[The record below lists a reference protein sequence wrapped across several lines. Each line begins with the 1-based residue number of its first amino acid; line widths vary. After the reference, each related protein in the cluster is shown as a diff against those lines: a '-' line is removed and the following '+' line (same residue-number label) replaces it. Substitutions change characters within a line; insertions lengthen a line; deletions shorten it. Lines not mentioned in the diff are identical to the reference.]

1 MLPLLLAITAS
12 LTIHAL
18 IPAAALSP
26 DGLALLAFKSAVSGD
41 PTSALASWEEED
53 ADPCHWPGVSCANI
67 SSLPDPNRVVAIA
80 LAGKNLS
87 GYIPSELGL
96 LLFLRRLNLHGNRL
110 SGAIPS
116 QLFNATSL
124 HSLFLYDNNLSG
136 HLPPSLCDPPRLQN
150 LDLSRNLLSGTLP
163 TELGGCHQLQRLFLT
178 GNRFSGRIPVGIWP
192 QIIGLVQLDISSNAF
207 EGFLPPDIGDLD
219 SLTGT
224 LNLSNNYFSGPIPK
238 SLGNISPAVSLDLS
252 YNNFSGEIPQSGS
265 LLNQGFKAFLN
276 NPGLCGFPLKI
287 PCSEEASAAA
297 QSSNDKP
304 TPEVEV
310 SPPRRKG
317 LRPGLIVLISM
328 ADAAGVAFVGLVIVY
343 AYWKVKDRER
353 EAGCS
358 CTGKRTLGG
367 EGDVKSRW
375 QCGGH
380 CWKAG
385 DPTEEEDDYESD
397 ESEISIDNEAGEGRL
412 VSLDRGFHFELDE
425 LLRASA
431 YVLGKGGL
439 GIVYKVVLGNGA
451 PVAVRRL
458 GEGGAKRYKEFAGEA
473 QAIGKARHPNVV
485 RLRAFYWAPDEKL
498 LISDFIS
505 NGNLAAALRANWELH
520 PLKFLRELQGI
531 RIQNLMAAF
540 GFGRSNLLSLSWPIR
555 LRIAKGVALGLAFL
569 HDYSPRN
576 FVHGNI
582 KPSNIL
588 LGIDHNPFISDFG
601 LTRLASL
608 ASATPINPNDS
619 VSAAP
624 SVSSAGGFIGAALP
638 SIARPTLDKSNPY
651 QAPEARFPCA
661 RPTQKWDVYSF
672 GVVLLELI
680 TGRHPETTSPLST
693 RLAASTSSGGP
704 ELVRWVRKGF
714 EEACPLTE
722 MVAPALLSEV
732 RSKKE
737 VVTAFHVALACT
749 ETDPEVRPRMKVV
762 FDSLS
767 RIGL

>member
-1 MLPLLLAITAS
+1 MLPPLIAITAS
-12 LTIHAL
+12 LAIHAL
-18 IPAAALSP
+18 IPVAALSP

-53 ADPCHWPGVSCANI
+53 ADPCRWPGVSCANI
-67 SSLPDPNRVVAIA
+67 SSSPDPNRVVAIA

-150 LDLSRNLLSGTLP
+150 LDLSRNFLSGTLP
-163 TELGGCHQLQRLFLT
+163 TELGGCHQLQRLFLA
-178 GNRFSGRIPVGIWP
+178 GNRFSGRIPAGIWP
-192 QIIGLVQLDISSNAF
+192 QMIGLVQLDISSNAF

-328 ADAAGVAFVGLVIVY
+328 ADAGGVAFVGLVIVY

-375 QCGGH
+375 QCGGN

-385 DPTEEEDDYESD
+385 DPTEEEDDYESA

-439 GIVYKVVLGNGA
+439 GIVYKVVLGNGV

-485 RLRAFYWAPDEKL
+485 RLRAFYWAQDEKL
-498 LISDFIS
+498 LIADFIS
-505 NGNLAAALRANWELH
+505 NGNLAAALR
-520 PLKFLRELQGI
+520 
-531 RIQNLMAAF
+531 
-540 GFGRSNLLSLSWPIR
+540 GRSNQLSLPWPIR

-588 LGIDHNPFISDFG
+588 LGNDHNPFISDFG

-608 ASATPINPNDS
+608 ATSTSINPNDS
-619 VSAAP
+619 IPAAL
-624 SVSSAGGFIGAALP
+624 SLSSAGGFIGAALP
-638 SIARPTLDKSNPY
+638 SILRPILDKSNPY
-651 QAPEARFPCA
+651 QAPEARFPSA

-693 RLAASTSSGGP
+693 GLAASTSSGGP

-714 EEACPLTE
+714 EEACPLAE

-732 RSKKE
+732 RAKKE